1 MLAVSASCSLLTL
14 PYQHHNLS
22 PCSCLLLSFFFFPV
36 FFSLSSSSFF
46 LSSPV
51 SLLLLPLS
59 SSPVF
64 FPCLLPL
71 SSSPVFFCCS
81 SPSSPGFFFCCWL
94 QRPCQDLEHPGRAL
108 LTHAHAVV
116 REASQTTEGFTAQDA
131 CKTHQLF
138 ADDRLVARY
147 AQNLFTARISQLLG
161 HCFRALYTLS

>member
-51 SLLLLPLS
+51 SLL
-59 SSPVF
+59 
-64 FPCLLPL
+64 LLPL

-147 AQNLFTARISQLLG
+147 AQNLFTGRISQLLG

>member
-64 FPCLLPL
+64 FPCLLLLFFPFFSWVL
-71 SSSPVFFCCS
+71 LLLLAPASMSGPRASRKSAADSCTCSCARSFPDHRRLHSSRCM
-81 SPSSPGFFFCCWL
+81 
-94 QRPCQDLEHPGRAL
+94 Q
-108 LTHAHAVV
+108 
-116 REASQTTEGFTAQDA
+116 
-131 CKTHQLF
+131 THQLF